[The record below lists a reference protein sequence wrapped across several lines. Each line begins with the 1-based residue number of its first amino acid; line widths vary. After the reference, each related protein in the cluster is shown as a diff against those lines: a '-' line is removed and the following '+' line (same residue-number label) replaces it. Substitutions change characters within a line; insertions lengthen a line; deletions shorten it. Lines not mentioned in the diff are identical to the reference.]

1 MKRINVR
8 WMAVAALALGLG
20 FGASVSAFYTD
31 PGCLSLCQEIT
42 NDCIAQAQAGGGGT
56 RHCARV
62 YHDCIAGCER

>member
-8 WMAVAALALGLG
+8 CMAVAALASWLG

-31 PGCLSLCQEIT
+31 SGCLSLCQELT

-56 RHCARV
+56 RHCAPV
-62 YHDCIAGCER
+62 HHDCIAGCEQ